1 MDSLVYV
8 NVLEDSLSKKISLLN
23 SILELTKEQETLL
36 KAESFDEEA
45 FRAVLEKK
53 QVYIDKLEELDNG
66 FESIF
71 ERVKEELK
79 DKKEQYKSNILR
91 LQKQISVITELGVDI
106 EALERRNK
114 SALERVLSEEKNKIK
129 GNRLGNQ
136 GAVSYYN
143 QMVNMYGN
151 QSSFMDKKK

>member
-8 NVLEDSLSKKISLLN
+8 NVLEDSLSKKTSLLN

-91 LQKQISVITELGVDI
+91 LQKQIAVITELGVDI

-114 SALERVLSEEKNKIK
+114 SALERVLSQEKNKIK